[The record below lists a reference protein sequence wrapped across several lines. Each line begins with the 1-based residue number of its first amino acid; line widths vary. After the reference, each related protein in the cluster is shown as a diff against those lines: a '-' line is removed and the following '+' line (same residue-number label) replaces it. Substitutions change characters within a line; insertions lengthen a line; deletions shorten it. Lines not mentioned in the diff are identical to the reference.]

1 MAKRIFFSFHYQDV
15 IDFRANVVRNHWMT
29 KPNRET
35 AGFFD
40 ASIWETAKKTSVM
53 AVKRLINSGL
63 KNTSKT
69 CVLIGSD
76 TYRRRWVRYEIFR
89 SLYDGNDLIGVHI
102 NKIKGKNGFTKAYG
116 PNPFEFLGLEFSDD
130 GWYAQP
136 REYKISS
143 WGNSRDFDRYKLSVR
158 ISENFRGKSINLTHW
173 SNTYKWIKDDG
184 YNNFGKWAS

>member
-1 MAKRIFFSFHYQDV
+1 MAKRIFFSFHYQDI
-15 IDFRANVVRNHWMT
+15 IDFRGNVVRNHWMT

-53 AVKRLINSGL
+53 ALKRLINSGL

-69 CVLIGSD
+69 CILIGSE
-76 TYRRRWVRYEIFR
+76 TYNRRWVRYEIFR
-89 SLYDGNDLIGVHI
+89 SIYDGNDLIGVHI
-102 NKIKGKNGFTKAYG
+102 NKIKGKNGLTKNYG
-116 PNPFEFLGLEFSDD
+116 PNPFEYLGLEFSSD

-143 WGNSRDFDRYKLSVR
+143 WGNSRDFDRYKLNVR
-158 ISENFRGKSINLTHW
+158 ISEDLRGKSINLTRW
-173 SNTYKWIKDDG
+173 STTYKWIKDDG
-184 YNNFGKWAS
+184 YNNFGKWVS